1 MPRQIRCPDRDRVVP
16 AGRYRLGPS
25 QSNRIVNAET
35 FDEQAPFPRTDVARQ
50 SIPWRR
56 VPGSGSR
63 CGGPAASRRGL
74 LLLSLSCAI
83 AASAAL
89 RSEADD
95 RPVADDTNTATPA
108 ETRTSEKLLITSLL
122 KSPLQEQDWT
132 FVSREKDAKLSDT
145 WGIVQEGEDTVL
157 ICTGMPYGYLRTTQK
172 YDDFEMELEWRFP
185 DDENGNSGILLYTSE
200 EDKVWPDSIQ
210 VQLHQPVAGS
220 IFPSAG
226 ARSDNEIRDVRNVAR
241 PINQWNVCRISSSG
255 GTISVDINGKRIGEV
270 TGCRPSRGW
279 IALQSEGA
287 EVHFRRIR
295 IREMPPVAA
304 PEAAADQS
312 TSWMPRLMKKWNLSE
327 ESCRPGVL
335 QFEPPAPAVDVS
347 THARRAWRR
356 DRRLRK
362 FSHVVDRESLAAC
375 CDPAC
380 GGHRL
385 CLDVAGTSTVLV
397 ARGIHHQHRAGRR
410 SAGF

>member
-1 MPRQIRCPDRDRVVP
+1 MARQIRCPDRDRVVP
-16 AGRYRLGPS
+16 AGRQQLGPF
-25 QSNRIVNAET
+25 QSSRIVNAERI
-35 FDEQAPFPRTDVARQ
+35 DEQAPFPRTDVARQ
-50 SIPWRR
+50 DIPVRR
-56 VPGSGSR
+56 VPGSG
-63 CGGPAASRRGL
+63 CGGPAASRRSL

-95 RPVADDTNTATPA
+95 RPVADDVNTATPA
-108 ETRTSEKLLITSLL
+108 QTRTSEKLLITSLL
-122 KSPLQEQDWT
+122 KSPLQEQDWA
-132 FVSREKDAKLSDT
+132 FVSRDKDARLTDT
-145 WGIVQEGEDTVL
+145 WQIVQEGEDPVL
-157 ICTGMPYGYLRTTQK
+157 VCTGVPYGYLRTTQQ

-185 DDENGNSGILLYTSE
+185 KDENGNSGILLYTSE

-220 IFPSAG
+220 IFPSAD

-255 GTISVDINGKRIGEV
+255 GAITVDINGKKVGEV
-270 TGCRPSRGW
+270 TGCRPNRGW

-304 PEAAADQS
+304 PEPAADPS
-312 TSWMPRLMKKWNLSE
+312 TGWLPRPMKKWSLAEDS
-327 ESCRPGVL
+327 SCFDIL
-335 QFEPPAPAVDVS
+335 QFQPTAPASDVS
-347 THARRAWRR
+347 MHARRTWRR

-362 FSHVVDRESLAAC
+362 VSYVVDRESLAAC
-375 CDPAC
+375 CDPGC
-380 GGHRL
+380 CSSRM
-385 CLDVAGTSTVLV
+385 CLDVAPASSVLV
-397 ARGIHHQHRAGRR
+397 AGGSHRQHRAGRR
-410 SAGF
+410 RAGF